1 MDTCQACEE
10 AAVFA
15 NSCAGSPLDLITQ
28 REASRPYTT
37 DTPAEWE
44 FPYRYLFEANPQ
56 PMWIYDAETL
66 RFLLVNESAWKHYG
80 YSPDEFLSMT
90 IKDIRPAEDIP
101 LLLKTIMTKV
111 RPHAKRGVWRHQ
123 KKDGSII
130 EVEVTEHDFQL
141 QGKLA
146 RLVVLNDVTEHRRI
160 ERALQQSEQE
170 QRQLA
175 EHLEKETE
183 RLAEAQAIA
192 KVGSWDLNVTTNVLF
207 WSEETYRIFGLDHT
221 GCTASYEA
229 FLERVHPDDR
239 AAVHTAYHESISDHL
254 PYAIDYRMQMEDGS
268 IKIVHERCRTIY
280 DADGRSIHSVGTVQD
295 ITQQKQTEQQLTRS
309 LDLLHAVTEGTTD
322 AIFAKDVQG
331 RYLMINSSGA
341 RLVGKT
347 QEEILGQDDRYLF
360 APESAQRTMETDRS
374 VIESGETHTRE
385 SESVAAG
392 VTRTYQ
398 STRGPLRDH
407 NGETIGVV
415 GISRDITEQKLAE
428 RTLQHIMEGA
438 HCLLWQAE
446 VEEYSETEL
455 QWTMQFA
462 SEQAAQR
469 FIPLNL
475 AEGMSYGDA
484 WYHSRPVED
493 RERTDRFGE
502 GEIRAGRNY
511 TQEFRCRS
519 GDGTLHWFSE
529 NVRVESLGPG
539 RWRCTGVCID
549 ITERKAAEEAARALT
564 RGAQCLL
571 WYAFV
576 EEQPHGLQWYTE
588 TPDEEAAQH
597 FFPLV
602 QEPGVSYTEAWAR
615 SRWPA
620 DSPLMD
626 AIGNEALLTGQTGYT
641 HQFRCRRADGKWR
654 WLNETVHVEALAP
667 GRWRCVGVC
676 TDVTELKQVR
686 EALEAH
692 AIYRTDESMETAS
705 LLKAAP

>member
-1 MDTCQACEE
+1 MTDILTGA
-10 AAVFA
+10 
-15 NSCAGSPLDLITQ
+15 T
-28 REASRPYTT
+28 EASQPYTT

-56 PMWIYDAETL
+56 PMWIYDSETL

-90 IKDIRPAEDIP
+90 IKDIRPAEDVP

-111 RPHAKRGVWRHQ
+111 RPHAKRGVWRHR

-141 QGKLA
+141 RGKLA

-160 ERALQQSEQE
+160 ERALLQSEQE

-221 GCTASYEA
+221 RCTASYEA

-239 AAVHTAYHESISDHL
+239 AAVHTACIESMSDHL

-309 LDLLHAVTEGTTD
+309 LDLL
-322 AIFAKDVQG
+322 
-331 RYLMINSSGA
+331 
-341 RLVGKT
+341 
-347 QEEILGQDDRYLF
+347 
-360 APESAQRTMETDRS
+360 
-374 VIESGETHTRE
+374 
-385 SESVAAG
+385 
-392 VTRTYQ
+392 
-398 STRGPLRDH
+398 
-407 NGETIGVV
+407 
-415 GISRDITEQKLAE
+415 
-428 RTLQHIMEGA
+428 QHIMEGA
-438 HCLLWQAE
+438 GCLLWQAE

-469 FIPLNL
+469 FIPLTL
-475 AEGMSYGDA
+475 TEGMSYGDA
-484 WYHSRPVED
+484 WYLSRPSED
-493 RERTDRFGE
+493 RERTDRLGE

-519 GDGTLHWFSE
+519 GDGALHWLSE

-549 ITERKAAEEAARALT
+549 ITERKAAEEAARAMT
-564 RGAQCLL
+564 RGVQCLL

-588 TPDEEAAQH
+588 TPDEEAAQQ
-597 FFPLV
+597 FFPLI
-602 QEPGVSYTEAWAR
+602 QDPGVSYTEAWAR

-676 TDVTELKQVR
+676 TDVTELKQIR

-692 AIYRTDESMETAS
+692 VIYRTAESNQAAS
-705 LLKAAP
+705 LLEAAP

>member
-10 AAVFA
+10 AAILA
-15 NSCAGSPLDLITQ
+15 NSSAGSPRTLLIQ
-28 REASRPYTT
+28 REASQPYTT
-37 DTPAEWE
+37 DTPTEWE

-90 IKDIRPAEDIP
+90 IKDIRPPEDVP

-111 RPHAKRGVWRHQ
+111 RPHAKRGVWRHR
-123 KKDGSII
+123 KKDGSLI

-207 WSEETYRIFGLDHT
+207 WSEETYRIFGLDDT
-221 GCTASYEA
+221 GCAASYEA

-239 AAVHTAYHESISDHL
+239 AAVNTAYAESVSEHL
-254 PYAIDYRMQMEDGS
+254 PYAIDYRLQMEDGS

-295 ITQQKQTEQQLTRS
+295 ITQQKQTEQQL
-309 LDLLHAVTEGTTD
+309 
-322 AIFAKDVQG
+322 
-331 RYLMINSSGA
+331 
-341 RLVGKT
+341 
-347 QEEILGQDDRYLF
+347 
-360 APESAQRTMETDRS
+360 
-374 VIESGETHTRE
+374 
-385 SESVAAG
+385 
-392 VTRTYQ
+392 
-398 STRGPLRDH
+398 
-407 NGETIGVV
+407 
-415 GISRDITEQKLAE
+415 
-428 RTLQHIMEGA
+428 QHIMDGA

-446 VEEYSETEL
+446 VEEYSATEL

-475 AEGMSYGDA
+475 SEGMSYGDA
-484 WYHSRPVED
+484 WYHSRPGED

-502 GEIRAGRNY
+502 GEVRAGRNY
-511 TQEFRCRS
+511 TQEFRCLG
-519 GDGTLHWFSE
+519 GDGTLHWLSE

-549 ITERKAAEEAARALT
+549 ITERKAAEEAARAMT

-576 EEQPHGLQWYTE
+576 EEQPHGFQWYIE
-588 TPDEEAAQH
+588 TPDEEAAQQ
-597 FFPLV
+597 FFPLIR
-602 QEPGVSYTEAWAR
+602 EPGVSYTEAWAR

-626 AIGNEALLTGQTGYT
+626 ARGHEALLAGKTGYT

-654 WLNETVHVEALAP
+654 WLNETVHVEVLAP

-692 AIYRTDESMETAS
+692 AMYRTASRHPSAS
-705 LLKAAP
+705 LLEAAP